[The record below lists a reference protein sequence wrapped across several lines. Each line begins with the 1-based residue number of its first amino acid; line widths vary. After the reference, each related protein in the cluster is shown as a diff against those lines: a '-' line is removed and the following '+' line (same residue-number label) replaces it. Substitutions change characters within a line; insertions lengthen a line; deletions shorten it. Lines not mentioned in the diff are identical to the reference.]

1 MHPLLERHIEALR
14 AAGTLPAGPAW
25 EAFIDSVEELAQ
37 RTDPSVGLDAGKL
50 RSLVDH
56 LRSVIFQIDREGNWS
71 YLNKAWTEAMGYS
84 LEESLGTPYLEYL
97 HPNDT
102 TSYLN
107 LLTYAMETGQREVQG
122 ELRML
127 AKDGSLRWMELF
139 QRVTQDEHGTIVGVS
154 GTLHDV
160 TERKQ
165 AEWVLRTA
173 TTRLRTLIEHMRAG
187 ILVETQEGRI
197 ALINEEFCQIFQ
209 VPVPAHLLV
218 DTESRELFEECR
230 PLIPK
235 AEAVQRRHEEIRA
248 AKGTLHGVEQPLT
261 DGRVLSMDAIP
272 IMVGEDYL
280 GHLWMFHDITE
291 RKAWEAKLEMA
302 NAELA
307 VARDRAVAGSNLKS
321 EFLAN
326 MSHEIRTPMNG
337 IIGMTNL
344 LLDTSLNSEQ
354 MQYAETVRSCGDAL
368 LLLINDILDFSKIEA
383 GKLMLEA
390 LDYNVG
396 SVLEDTLAVVGVK
409 AFHKGVELGSLIAPG
424 TPLEVVGDPVR
435 LRQILTNLVDNAI
448 KFTEKGGVQVRL
460 STQELGAEDVL
471 LRFEVQ
477 DSGVGMRP
485 DVSAKLFSSFFQG
498 DASTTR
504 KYGGTGLGLAICRRL
519 AEMQGGAIGVDSAVG
534 QGSTF
539 WFTLRLKRRPVA
551 EVSLSPRSVVLAGV
565 GPLTSDL
572 LRRQLE
578 GWGCQVKIQDAA
590 DGALPGAD
598 LVLYGNRAF
607 EAQRVAGPRWI
618 LLHPLYDNVLRD
630 GARAA
635 GISESISVP
644 VRASQLARLLEGPLG
659 ADTPM
664 AAAKGPVEKRE
675 FKVLL
680 AEDNLVNQKVALK
693 ILEKF
698 GLHAEVA
705 ATGQEAL
712 DRLDRTA
719 YDLIFMDCQMPEMDG
734 FEATRLIRSR
744 EVGHVPIIAMTANAM
759 VGDRERCLEVGMD
772 DYISKPVRVEAVQ
785 GALERWLPSAVGER
799 P

>member
-14 AAGTLPAGPAW
+14 SAGVLPTGPAW
-25 EAFIDSVEELAQ
+25 EGFLASMEEMVQ
-37 RTDPSVGLDAGKL
+37 RTDPAVGIDAGKL

-84 LEESLGTPYLEYL
+84 LEESLGTPYLEYM

-107 LLTYAMETGQREVQG
+107 LLTYALETGQREVQG

-127 AKDGSLRWMELF
+127 AKDGSVRWMELF

-235 AEAVQRRHEEIRA
+235 ADAVQRKHEEIRA

-307 VARDRAVAGSNLKS
+307 VARDKAVEGSNLKS

-344 LLDTSLNSEQ
+344 LLDTPLNPEQ
-354 MQYAETVRSCGDAL
+354 KQYAETVRGCGDAL

-390 LDYNVG
+390 IDYNVG

-409 AFHKGVELGSLIAPG
+409 AFHKGVELASTIAPG

-448 KFTEKGGVQVRL
+448 KFTETGGVRVRL
-460 STQELGAEDVL
+460 TTEELEADEVL
-471 LRFEVQ
+471 LRFEIQ
-477 DSGVGMRP
+477 DSGIGMRP
-485 DVSAKLFSSFFQG
+485 EVSSKLFSSFFQG

-519 AEMQGGAIGVDSAVG
+519 AEMQGGAIGVVSAVG
-534 QGSTF
+534 EGSTF
-539 WFTLRLKRRPVA
+539 WFTLRLKRRALPEAKPTPRRVA
-551 EVSLSPRSVVLAGV
+551 LAGL
-565 GPLTSDL
+565 GPLTTDL
-572 LRRQLE
+572 LRQQLE
-578 GWGCQVKIQDAA
+578 GWGCPVAVQSDPTAPV
-590 DGALPGAD
+590 PEAD
-598 LVLYGNRAF
+598 LVLYGQRAF
-607 EAQRVAGPRWI
+607 EAQRQPGPRWVV
-618 LLHPLYDNVLRD
+618 LHPLYDNALRD
-630 GARAA
+630 GARSA
-635 GISESISVP
+635 GISETLSTP
-644 VRASQLARLLEGPLG
+644 VRASQLARILEGPLG
-659 ADTPM
+659 TEAPM
-664 AAAKGPVEKRE
+664 AVAKGPVEKRE

-712 DRLDRTA
+712 DRLERTP

-734 FEATRLIRSR
+734 FEATRLIRSK

-759 VGDRERCLEVGMD
+759 VGDRERCLEAGMD

-785 GALERWLPSAVGER
+785 GALERWLPSAVGENL
-799 P
+799 

>member
-1 MHPLLERHIEALR
+1 MHPFLERHLEALA
-14 AAGTLPAGPAW
+14 AAGALPQGPAW
-25 EAFIDSVEELAQ
+25 EAFLGAVEELAQ
-37 RTDPSVGLDAGKL
+37 RTDPSVGLDAAKL

-71 YLNKAWTEAMGYS
+71 YLNAAWTEAMGYS
-84 LEESLGTPYLEYL
+84 LEESLGTPYLEYF

-107 LLTYAMETGQREVQG
+107 LLTYALETGQREVQG

-127 AKDGSLRWMELF
+127 AKDGSVRWMELF
-139 QRVTQDEHGTIVGVS
+139 QRVTLDEGGIVQGVS

-173 TTRLRTLIEHMRAG
+173 TSRLRTLIEHMRAG
-187 ILVETQEGRI
+187 ILVETEGGHI

-218 DTESRELFEECR
+218 DTEVEELFQECR
-230 PLIPK
+230 PLVPK
-235 AEAVQRRHEEIRA
+235 ADSVARRHGEIRVRRE
-248 AKGTLHGVEQPLT
+248 TLHGVEQPLS

-272 IMVGEDYL
+272 ILVGEDYL

-291 RKAWEAKLEMA
+291 RKAWEAKLEQA
-302 NAELA
+302 NAELG

-344 LLDTSLNSEQ
+344 LLDTPLNPEQ

-390 LDYNVG
+390 IDYHVG
-396 SVLEDTLAVVGVK
+396 NVLEDTLAVVGVK
-409 AFHKGVELGSLIAPG
+409 AFHKGVELGATIAPG
-424 TPLEVVGDPVR
+424 TPLDVVGDPVR

-448 KFTEKGGVQVRL
+448 KFTEKGGVEVRL
-460 STQELGAEDVL
+460 SAEEAGPSEAL

-485 DVSAKLFSSFFQG
+485 EVSSRLFQSFFQG

-519 AEMQGGAIGVDSAVG
+519 AEMQGGAIGVHSEPG
-534 QGSTF
+534 KGSTF
-539 WFTLRLKRRPVA
+539 WFTLRLKRRAAAEGRPPVRTVA
-551 EVSLSPRSVVLAGV
+551 LAGL
-565 GPLTSDL
+565 GPQALRQ

-578 GWGCQVKIQDAA
+578 GWGCAVAEA
-590 DGALPGAD
+590 PAGGPVPAAD
-598 LVLYGNRAF
+598 LVLYGDRGF
-607 EAQRVAGPRWI
+607 ETLRTPGTRWV
-618 LLHPLYDNVLRD
+618 LLHPLYDNALRD
-630 GARAA
+630 AARAA
-635 GISESISVP
+635 GIAESLSTP
-644 VRASQLARLLEGPLG
+644 VRVSQLARLLEGPLG
-659 ADTPM
+659 AE
-664 AAAKGPVEKRE
+664 AAAPVAKGPVERRAL
-675 FKVLL
+675 KVLL

-698 GLHAEVA
+698 GIHAEVA
-705 ATGQEAL
+705 ANGQEAV
-712 DRLDRTA
+712 DRLA
-719 YDLIFMDCQMPEMDG
+719 AGPFDLVFMDCQMPGMDG

-744 EVGHVPIIAMTANAM
+744 ETVHVPIVAMTANAM
-759 VGDRERCLEVGMD
+759 VGDRERCLEAGMD

-785 GALERWLPSAVGER
+785 GALERWLPAGVGELE
-799 P
+799 